1 MTLGNDSDV
10 HSRNKLERTSDFIS
24 LWKLIDTFVVLLAS
38 VYIIIIDNLSISC
51 HHFIRKYFFLYVYKN
66 YIGKKRKIANL
77 NNPLNI
83 HPCKNLFNLLQNI
96 EIFHVSKTPFTC
108 FKIFD

>member
-10 HSRNKLERTSDFIS
+10 HSRNKLERPSDFIS

-51 HHFIRKYFFLYVYKN
+51 HHFIRKYFFVCIQKLYWKEKENCQLEQSIEYSS
-66 YIGKKRKIANL
+66 
-77 NNPLNI
+77 
-83 HPCKNLFNLLQNI
+83 LQ
-96 EIFHVSKTPFTC
+96 ESF
-108 FKIFD
+108 

>member
-51 HHFIRKYFFLYVYKN
+51 HHFIRKYFFCMYTKIILERK
-66 YIGKKRKIANL
+66 GKL
-77 NNPLNI
+77 
-83 HPCKNLFNLLQNI
+83 
-96 EIFHVSKTPFTC
+96 ST
-108 FKIFD
+108 